1 MQPPSHTEQHLPNPN
16 HLSVLTAMVLLAYA
30 LMPSIELSIPPL
42 MLRLGGASFPIQFS
56 SSSLTTLFVA
66 LLAASGC
73 IWLLQDHP
81 HTPRGWQLL
90 QHGLLPALT
99 AWVIG
104 VPLNNA
110 EVGPQWWAIF
120 TFGGLLFVLVLT
132 AEYITVEPN
141 DIRHGP
147 AAIGL
152 SAVIFALYLILIIAL
167 RAANTRLYLLLPAL
181 VIAMILAAQRIL
193 LLRVGPTVSAIWAIG
208 IALIVGQIAIG
219 LHYLP
224 VTPIEY
230 GLLLTALAYA
240 ITSFITGWLEERSSV
255 GLWLEPAL
263 MGAALVLIA
272 ILV

>member
-1 MQPPSHTEQHLPNPN
+1 MQAPAPTEQHLPNPN

-30 LMPSIELSIPPL
+30 LMPFIELPIAPL
-42 MLRLGGASFPIQFS
+42 VLRLGSASFPVQIS
-56 SSSLTTLFVA
+56 SASLATLFVT

-73 IWLLQDHP
+73 AWLLQDHP
-81 HTPRGWQLL
+81 HAPRGWQLL
-90 QHGLLPALT
+90 QHSLLPALT

-104 VPLNNA
+104 VPLSNA
-110 EVGPQWWAIF
+110 EVGLQWWAIF

-141 DIRHGP
+141 DVRHGL

-152 SAVIFALYLILIIAL
+152 TAVIFALYLILIVAL

-181 VIAMILAAQRIL
+181 IVTMGLAAQRIL
-193 LLRVGPTVSAIWAIG
+193 LLRVNQAVSTAWPIG
-208 IALIVGQIAIG
+208 IALIVGQFATG

-224 VTPIEY
+224 LMPIQY
-230 GLLLTALAYA
+230 GLLLTAFAYA
-240 ITSFITGWLEERSSV
+240 LTSFITGWLEERGLP

-263 MGAALVLIA
+263 MSATLLIIA
-272 ILV
+272 ILL